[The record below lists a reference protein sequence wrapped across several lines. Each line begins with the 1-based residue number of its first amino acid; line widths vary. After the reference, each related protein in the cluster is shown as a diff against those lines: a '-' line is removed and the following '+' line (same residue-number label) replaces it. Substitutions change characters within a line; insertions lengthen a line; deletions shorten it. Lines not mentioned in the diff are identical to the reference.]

1 MRCVALIP
9 GVAILVGVVG
19 GARWPAIAGAM
30 PAAVLVITLL
40 AAVVAWMLTRGVVA
54 VASCAVG
61 FFFVGIILSAGATRG
76 ALTSSLR
83 ETLDSEI
90 GGFSLDDLGPPAAHQ
105 PIRIRV
111 RLTEDAV
118 SRDGIVSMRARVETI
133 RVSGVEH
140 VVAGGVLLGIAGSV
154 AVSRVTEWR
163 AGRVFDVPVM
173 FRRPAR
179 YLNEGVPDFERDLV
193 LDGTTLLATAK
204 SALVVEPVEKG
215 SYLEEAAASIRARVR
230 RGVARWVTPHDAVAG
245 AIVTAILIGDRTG
258 LPGEVRARLQAAGTY
273 HVIAISGG
281 NIAIL
286 AAALAGLLALAGVRG
301 RVAAAATMGGL
312 LGYAWIVAAGPSV
325 SRATTMAVTYL
336 TARVLD
342 HRSPPWN
349 AMAVSAGAFACAS
362 PLDVGNAGFALTF
375 GATAAIVEA
384 ARRVRG
390 SLHVPR
396 WARWPIATVVAS
408 VAVEIAL
415 MPIGAVAFSRV
426 TAAGLVLNLIAIPLM
441 TVAQIGGLVVA
452 LADSAP
458 VIPHAAGMIAA
469 RAADALVRSASLVE
483 VAPWLTTRVP
493 PPHVALIVAYY
504 LALAATLAAR
514 IPRVRRSAAVVLAA
528 CLLAIVIGA
537 PGTLWPSARSA
548 LRVTAFDVGQGDA
561 LLLELP
567 AGQNIMVDAGGIG
580 FGSSGF
586 DIGARVLAPALWARG
601 VRRLSALVLTH
612 GDPDHIGGAA
622 ALVDAF
628 APRSVWVGIPVE
640 RYAPLDKLLAA
651 AGRAGARV
659 GQRLAGAS
667 WTYGAVSFRVL
678 HPGPPEWERSH
689 VRNDD
694 SLVIEVRY
702 GDVAVLLTG
711 DISEEIERRLVPQL
725 SSAPVRI
732 LKVAHH
738 GSRTSTSA
746 DFLAAWRPQLAV
758 ISCGRGNRFGHPAP
772 DVIGR
777 LEAAGAKVFRT
788 DRDGQITIE
797 TNGRDVWTRTYLGS
811 RQ

>member
-9 GVAILVGVVG
+9 GVAILVGVVV

-30 PAAVLVITLL
+30 AAGVLVISLL
-40 AAVVAWMLTRGVVA
+40 AAFGAWMLTRGCVV

-61 FFFVGIILSAGATRG
+61 FFLIGVTLGAGATRD
-76 ALTSSLR
+76 ALASTLR
-83 ETLDSEI
+83 DTLDSEI
-90 GGFSLDDLGPPAAHQ
+90 GGFSLDALGPPAAHQ

-111 RLTEDAV
+111 RLSEDAV
-118 SRDGIVSMRARVETI
+118 SRDGIVSVHARIETI
-133 RVSGVEH
+133 RVADVDR
-140 VVAGGVLLGIAGSV
+140 VVRGGILLGIAGSV
-154 AVSRVTEWR
+154 ATSRVTEWR
-163 AGRVFDVPVM
+163 LGRRFDVPVT
-173 FRRPAR
+173 FHRPAR
-179 YLNEGVPDFERDLV
+179 YLNDGIPDFERDLA
-193 LDGTTLLATAK
+193 LDGTTLLATIK
-204 SALVVEPVEKG
+204 SALLVELVERG
-215 SYLEEAAASIRARVR
+215 SYLEEAAASLRARVR
-230 RGVARWVTPHDAVAG
+230 RAVARWVTPHDAVAG
-245 AIVTAILIGDRTG
+245 AIVTAVLIGDRTG

-286 AAALAGLLALAGVRG
+286 AAALAALLAVAGVRG
-301 RVAAAATMGGL
+301 RVAAAVIIGGV
-312 LGYAWIVAAGPSV
+312 LGYGSIVAAGPSV

-336 TARVLD
+336 VARVLD

-349 AMAVSAGAFACAS
+349 AMAVSAGALACAS
-362 PLDVGNAGFALTF
+362 PLDVGNVGFALTF

-384 ARRVRG
+384 ARRVREG
-390 SLHVPR
+390 LSVPG
-396 WARWPIATVVAS
+396 WARWPVATVLAS

-426 TAAGLVLNLIAIPLM
+426 TAAGLLLNLFAIPLM
-441 TVAQIGGLVVA
+441 TIAEIGGLVVA
-452 LADSAP
+452 LADGAP
-458 VIPHAAGMIAA
+458 AIPQAAGLIAA
-469 RAADALVRSASLVE
+469 KAADALVRSASLVE

-493 PPHVALIVAYY
+493 PPHVVLVIAYY
-504 LALAATLAAR
+504 LALSVALVARTRRVNRAAG
-514 IPRVRRSAAVVLAA
+514 VVLAG
-528 CLLAIVIGA
+528 CLLAIVVGA
-537 PGTLWPSARSA
+537 PGILWPSARST
-548 LRVTAFDVGQGDA
+548 LRLIAFDVGQGDA

-567 AGQNIMVDAGGIG
+567 TGQNVMIDTGGVG

-601 VRRLSALVLTH
+601 VRRLNTLALTH

-622 ALVDAF
+622 TLADAF
-628 APRSVWVGIPVE
+628 APRSVWVGIPVDG
-640 RYAPLDKLLAA
+640 YAPLDEVLAA
-651 AGRAGARV
+651 ARRAGARV
-659 GQRLAGAS
+659 TQRLAGAS
-667 WTYGAVSFRVL
+667 WTDGAVSLRVL
-678 HPGPPEWERSH
+678 HPKPPEWERQR

-702 GDVAVLLTG
+702 GDVAMLLTG
-711 DISEEIERRLVPQL
+711 DMSAGIERSLIPQL
-725 SSAPVRI
+725 SSAKVRI

-746 DFLAAWRPQLAV
+746 ELLAAWRPQLAV

-772 DVIGR
+772 EVLGR
-777 LEAAGAKVFRT
+777 LEAAGATVFRT

-797 TNGRDVWTRTYLGS
+797 TNGHDVWTRTYVS